1 MSGFKLEISDHINE
15 EHSLPIEAGLS
26 EFNAA
31 VSGLND
37 RKPLAVVVRDPK
49 SGNVVGGM
57 LGRSSLG
64 VLFIDLFYLPPALRA
79 HGLGSEILRAFEEE
93 GRKRGCVAAFLYTI
107 SFQAPDFYRKHG
119 WEEFG
124 KIDCLPEGT
133 SRYFMKK
140 AL

>member
-1 MSGFKLEISDHINE
+1 MSGFKLEISDYISE

-37 RKPLAVVVRDPK
+37 RMPLAVVVRDPK